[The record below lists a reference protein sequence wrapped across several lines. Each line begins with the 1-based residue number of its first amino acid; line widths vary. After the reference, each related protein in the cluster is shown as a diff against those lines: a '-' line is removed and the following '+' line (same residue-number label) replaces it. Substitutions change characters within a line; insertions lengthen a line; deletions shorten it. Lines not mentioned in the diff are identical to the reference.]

1 MKNNIIYS
9 PDFLVNSGGVI
20 AIACEING
28 TENFLE
34 TYLAKISDRLKV
46 VLEESRKNNQ
56 TTDFVAK
63 RSAWTRINNA

>member
-1 MKNNIIYS
+1 M
-9 PDFLVNSGGVI
+9 NSGGVI

-56 TTDFVAK
+56 TTDFIAK
-63 RSAWTRINNA
+63 LNAWTRIKNA